1 MLFFITGAGT
11 MTRADSERIFQGSSN
26 VTKMQVVSPFSG
38 VGVSMAFTLP
48 NRTQTHY
55 FPMHADGRFE
65 VPNPDGT
72 KTKTAL
78 FCYSLPLDA
87 SVTQEVGTVG
97 VSVKINSFVD
107 ANGETPVSE
116 VNTLTTY
123 TATFKVEYSALPEVG
138 EPPEADEWAQIVDL
152 LNTYYGELSG
162 RVETAEGDIDGLET
176 RMTTAEGDIDGL
188 ETRMT
193 AAEDDIDTLRTEIA
207 ENAQS
212 IAANHKLIVA
222 NSEAIDDINTEQAEQ
237 NQRIAAVENKTAQPL
252 MTNVIIDE
260 GTMTR
265 YFNNGTTTSST
276 VTTGGETEQRVN
288 FCTTYSFTEENFVE
302 DAGSGLFSLTVSAE
316 LIERTNDR
324 YLVSLE
330 YADGTAYATA
340 ADSVTKNADGSLLI
354 KNIAQPFAGRVVTIA
369 AGQHGTITHFGT
381 AITGQG
387 VQVSTDTTLRA
398 ETSKGDSYFNITT
411 AEYYECIEV
420 SAASTSWQFLA
431 SLIGP
436 RGEKGE
442 TGDGFEIYKTY
453 TSVAAMNADA
463 ANVPDGKFVIIETGN
478 TNNPDNSKLY
488 VRTVDGSAPFE
499 FVTDMSGASIKGDKG
514 EPGATYTP
522 SIDTNGVLTWTNNGN
537 LPNPSPVNLKGPSGT
552 VSVAGTQTLPA
563 GSDASVTNSGTPTD
577 ARLTFKIP
585 KGDTGAV
592 FTPSVSADGVISWTN
607 NGELSNPAAQNIKG
621 AQGKPGANGATFIP
635 HIDGY
640 TLSWTNDGGLENP
653 DPVLIRG
660 MQGPPGQD
668 GAAATIVVAQT
679 NTTSPGNDAAVSNI
693 GTATNARLVFN
704 IPRGEPGTDGLSLTP
719 KGPFVLN
726 TAYVVG
732 DVATYD
738 NLAYLC
744 YADTAGT
751 TTPDADTAHW
761 QVLSTAAT
769 TVGELAAQSS
779 LFGGWWSNLT
789 TNGTKGKIPNFFA
802 ISEADWTGTALDDPT
817 MLDDYKPGEWVTV
830 DETSIPG
837 IVDGDIVSFVVRCYG
852 SIEDGVNQTN
862 PTRSLMV
869 LAVYNPY
876 NTPGPGSGNSRILS
890 AAWVP
895 EDTDKN
901 GVAICDLGTV
911 TLQDIAY
918 GSVKMGLADI
928 YFDGSKQTE
937 TLPVAENPVRIRL
950 RLAGG
955 DGTVYEFDRTSLKI
969 NPSDNTR
976 HAQFERVTLT
986 DDSFRAAEQWFVV
999 VDYDPSRSSEQRYHY
1014 TIVRMTLPVMRGAE
1028 RIDLWQGVDI
1038 AYDLGTATLTD
1049 NSATIQIPE
1058 SDINGL
1064 ALANVLRLQL
1074 QVGSTQT
1081 EIGLVR
1087 CSMTGSFEYAAV
1099 VPSEA
1104 VSTESGSASVVVA
1117 RLHADREPQ
1126 LVITVYPLSSGGG
1139 SGSGGGLTAQTYT
1152 FDGSMSLAQ
1161 FRDTLETD
1169 GATNIVSIVPQRAGE
1184 GGIQITTNETTP
1196 RSFTLLA
1203 PTFTATAHGELIVEG
1218 MAIEGVE
1225 GGGTPGGIKPVQI
1238 IVSDSGSSN
1247 PMQDQML
1254 FVDGID
1260 LSSGVP
1266 GCNAVPGAHYQVI
1279 VYRNQS

>member
-11 MTRADSERIFQGSSN
+11 MTRADNERIFQGSSN

-48 NRTQTHY
+48 NRTQTHF
-55 FPMHADGRFE
+55 FPMHSDGRFE

-97 VSVKINSFVD
+97 VSVKINSFAD

-123 TATFKVEYSALPEVG
+123 TATFEVEYSALPEVG
-138 EPPEADEWAQIVDL
+138 EPPEADEWAQIVNL

-162 RVETAEGDIDGLET
+162 RMETAEDDIDGLET
-176 RMTTAEGDIDGL
+176 RITAAEGDIDTL
-188 ETRMT
+188 Q
-193 AAEDDIDTLRTEIA
+193 AEMSKAQADIVA
-207 ENAQS
+207 NAQS
-212 IAANHKLIVA
+212 IDANHTLIVE
-222 NSEAIDDINTEQAEQ
+222 NREAIDDINAEQAEQ
-237 NQRIAAVENKTAQPL
+237 NQRIAAVEAKTAQPL

-265 YFNNGTTTSST
+265 YFNNGTTTSSI

-288 FCTTYSFTEENFVE
+288 FCTTYSFTETNFVE

-381 AITGQG
+381 AITGRG

-411 AEYYECIEV
+411 GEYYECIEV
-420 SAASTSWQFLA
+420 SAASTSWRFLA
-431 SLIGP
+431 SLMGP

-453 TSVAAMNADA
+453 RSVAAMNADA

-478 TNNPDNSKLY
+478 TNDPDNSKLY
-488 VRTVDGSAPFE
+488 VRTVDGEAPFE
-499 FVTDMSGASIKGDKG
+499 FVTDLSGASIKGDKG

-522 SIDTNGVLTWTNNGN
+522 SVDTNGVLTWTNNGN

-552 VSVAGTQTLPA
+552 VSVAGTETLPA
-563 GSDASVTNSGTPTD
+563 GSDASVTNSGTATD
-577 ARLTFKIP
+577 AKLTFKIP

-607 NGELSNPAAQNIKG
+607 NGGLSNPTTRNIKG
-621 AQGKPGANGATFIP
+621 AQGEQGFTFTPSVSTAGVI
-635 HIDGY
+635 
-640 TLSWTNDGGLENP
+640 SWTNDGGIDNP
-653 DPVLIRG
+653 EPVNIKG
-660 MQGPPGQD
+660 AQGDAGL
-668 GAAATIVVAQT
+668 AATVEVEET
-679 NTTSPGNDAAVSNI
+679 NTLPAGSNASVENTGTTSAAK
-693 GTATNARLVFN
+693 LVFG
-704 IPRGEPGTDGLSLTP
+704 IPKGADGKSLTP
-719 KGPFVLN
+719 KGAFVLN

-732 DVATYD
+732 DIATYD

-744 YADTAGT
+744 YVDTAGT
-751 TTPDADTAHW
+751 TTPDTDIAHW
-761 QVLSTAAT
+761 QVLGASTA
-769 TVGELAAQSS
+769 VSGDLAAQSS
-779 LFGGWWSNLT
+779 LFDGWVSKFNL
-789 TNGTKGKIPNFFA
+789 NGTEGKIPNFFA
-802 ISEADWTGTALDDPT
+802 IDETDWTGTTLDAPS
-817 MLDDYKPGEWVTV
+817 MLDDFKPGEWVQT
-830 DETSIPG
+830 DATSIPG

-852 SIEDGVNQTN
+852 SIADGVNQTN

-901 GVAICDLGTV
+901 GVAICDLGEV
-911 TLQDIAY
+911 TLQDISY
-918 GSVKMGLADI
+918 GSAKMGLADI
-928 YFDGSKQTE
+928 YFDGAKANE
-937 TLPVAENPVRIRL
+937 TYPVQENPVRIRL

-969 NPSDNTR
+969 STTDNTR
-976 HAQFERVTLT
+976 YAQFERATIT
-986 DDSFRAAEQWFVV
+986 DDNFGAAEQWFVV
-999 VDYDPSRSSEQRYHY
+999 VNYDPSRSSEQRYHY
-1014 TIVRMTLPVMRGAE
+1014 TVVRMSFPVMRGAE
-1028 RIDLWQGVDI
+1028 RIDFWQGVDI
-1038 AYDLGTATLTD
+1038 AHDLGTVTLTG

-1074 QVGSTQT
+1074 QVGSAQT

-1087 CSMTGSFEYAAV
+1087 CSVTGSIEYAAV

-1117 RLHADREPQ
+1117 RLDADRAPVQ
-1126 LVITVYPLSSGGG
+1126 LFVTIYPLSSGGG
-1139 SGSGGGLTAQTYT
+1139 SGSGGGLTAQTYNIT
-1152 FDGSMSLAQ
+1152 NSTTTIKQFADTVFADG
-1161 FRDTLETD
+1161 
-1169 GATNIVSIVPQRAGE
+1169 GNVVSIVSGTAGNN
-1184 GGIQITTNETTP
+1184 GITVTTDETTP
-1196 RSFTLLA
+1196 RKLMVMFPTLSMCANGDLIITGMGMEGENPANGEFSALRQVTLA
-1203 PTFTATAHGELIVEG
+1203 AYDI
-1218 MAIEGVE
+1218 
-1225 GGGTPGGIKPVQI
+1225 GGG
-1238 IVSDSGSSN
+1238 SSA
-1247 PMQDQML
+1247 MCMIAGDDMTKAYL
-1254 FVDGID
+1254 GTCAAYIT
-1260 LSSGVP
+1260 
-1266 GCNAVPGAHYQVI
+1266 GAYT
-1279 VYRNQS
+1279 VYRNQA

>member
-11 MTRADSERIFQGSSN
+11 MTRADNERIFQGSSN

-48 NRTQTHY
+48 NRTQTHF

-123 TATFKVEYSALPEVG
+123 TATFEVEYSALPEVG
-138 EPPEADEWAQIVDL
+138 EPPEADEWAQIVNL

-162 RVETAEGDIDGLET
+162 RMETAED
-176 RMTTAEGDIDGL
+176 DIDGL

-193 AAEDDIDTLRTEIA
+193 AAEGDIDTLQADMSKAQADIVA
-207 ENAQS
+207 NAQDINANAQS
-212 IAANHKLIVA
+212 IDANHTLIVE
-222 NSEAIDDINTEQAEQ
+222 NREAIDDINAEQAEQ
-237 NQRIAAVENKTAQPL
+237 NQRIAAVEAKTAQPL

-288 FCTTYSFTEENFVE
+288 FCTTYSFTEANFVE

-381 AITGQG
+381 AITGRG

-478 TNNPDNSKLY
+478 TNDPDNSKLY
-488 VRTVDGSAPFE
+488 VRTVDGAAPFE
-499 FVTDMSGASIKGDKG
+499 FVTDMSGASIKGD
-514 EPGATYTP
+514 PGATYTP
-522 SIDTNGVLTWTNNGN
+522 SVDTNGVLTWTNDSN

-552 VSVAGTQTLPA
+552 VTVIGTETLPA
-563 GSDASVTNSGTPTD
+563 GSDASVTNSGTATD
-577 ARLTFKIP
+577 AKLTFKIP

-607 NGELSNPAAQNIKG
+607 NGGLSNPTVRNIKG
-621 AQGKPGANGATFIP
+621 AQGEQGFTFTPSVSTAGVI
-635 HIDGY
+635 
-640 TLSWTNDGGLENP
+640 SWTNDGGLDNP
-653 DPVLIRG
+653 EPVNIKG
-660 MQGPPGQD
+660 AQGDTGL
-668 GAAATIVVAQT
+668 AATVEVEET
-679 NTTSPGNDAAVSNI
+679 NTLPAGSNASVENTGTTSAAK
-693 GTATNARLVFN
+693 LVFG
-704 IPRGEPGTDGLSLTP
+704 IPKGADGKSLTP
-719 KGPFVLN
+719 KGAFVLN

-732 DVATYD
+732 DIATYD

-744 YADTAGT
+744 YVDTAGT
-751 TTPDADTAHW
+751 TTPDTDIAHW
-761 QVLSTAAT
+761 QVLGASTA
-769 TVGELAAQSS
+769 VSGDLAAQSS
-779 LFGGWWSNLT
+779 LFDGWVSKFNL
-789 TNGTKGKIPNFFA
+789 NGTEGKIPNFFA
-802 ISEADWTGTALDDPT
+802 IDEKDWTGTTLDDPS
-817 MLDDYKPGEWVTV
+817 MLNDFKPGEWVEA

-852 SIEDGVNQTN
+852 SIADGVNQTN

-901 GVAICDLGTV
+901 GVAICDLGEV
-911 TLQDIAY
+911 TLQDISY
-918 GSVKMGLADI
+918 GSAKMGLADI
-928 YFDGSKQTE
+928 YFDGTKANE
-937 TLPVAENPVRIRL
+937 TYPVQENPVRIRL

-969 NPSDNTR
+969 STTDNTR
-976 HAQFERVTLT
+976 YAQFERATIT
-986 DDSFRAAEQWFVV
+986 DDNFGAAEQWFVV
-999 VDYDPSRSSEQRYHY
+999 VNYDPSRSSEQRYHY
-1014 TIVRMTLPVMRGAE
+1014 TVVRMSFPVMRGTE
-1028 RIDLWQGVDI
+1028 RIDFWQGVDI
-1038 AYDLGTATLTD
+1038 AHDLGTVTLTG
-1049 NSATIQIPE
+1049 NSATIQIPD

-1064 ALANVLRLQL
+1064 AFANVLRLQL
-1074 QVGSTQT
+1074 QIGSNQT

-1087 CSMTGSFEYAAV
+1087 CSTTGSYNYAAV

-1117 RLHADREPQ
+1117 RLDADRAPVQ
-1126 LVITVYPLSSGGG
+1126 LFVTIYPLSSGGG

-1152 FDGSMSLAQ
+1152 FDGNTSLAQ

-1184 GGIQITTNETTP
+1184 GGIQITTTETTP
-1196 RSFTLLA
+1196 RSFALLA
-1203 PTFTATAHGELIVEG
+1203 PTFTATTNGELIVKGMAVEG
-1218 MAIEGVE
+1218 MENGA
-1225 GGGTPGGIKPVQI
+1225 GTPTGIKPVQI
-1238 IVSDSGSSN
+1238 MVVDSGSSTPTN
-1247 PMQDQML
+1247 DMVLLIGGESYP
-1254 FVDGID
+1254 
-1260 LSSGVP
+1260 SGMVT
-1266 GCNAVPGAHYQVI
+1266 CNAVPASNWQVT
-1279 VYRNQS
+1279 VYRNQA

>member
-11 MTRADSERIFQGSSN
+11 MTRADNERIFQGSSN

-48 NRTQTHY
+48 NRTQTHF

-107 ANGETPVSE
+107 ANGDTPVSE

-123 TATFKVEYSALPEVG
+123 TATFEVEYSALPEVG
-138 EPPEADEWAQIVDL
+138 EPPEADEWARIVNL

-162 RVETAEGDIDGLET
+162 RMETAED
-176 RMTTAEGDIDGL
+176 DIDGL

-193 AAEDDIDTLRTEIA
+193 AAEGDIDTLQADMRKAQADIVA
-207 ENAQS
+207 NAQDIDANAQS
-212 IAANHKLIVA
+212 IDANHTLIVA
-222 NSEAIDDINTEQAEQ
+222 NSEAIDDINAEQAEQ
-237 NQRIAAVENKTAQPL
+237 NKRIAAVEAKTAQPL

-288 FCTTYSFTEENFVE
+288 FCTTYSFTEANFVE

-398 ETSKGDSYFNITT
+398 QTSKGDSYFNITT
-411 AEYYECIEV
+411 GEYYECIEV
-420 SAASTSWQFLA
+420 SAASTSWRFLA
-431 SLIGP
+431 SLMGP

-453 TSVAAMNADA
+453 RSVAAMNADA

-478 TNNPDNSKLY
+478 TNDPDNSKLY
-488 VRTVDGSAPFE
+488 VRTVDGEAPFE

-514 EPGATYTP
+514 DPGATYTP

-552 VSVAGTQTLPA
+552 VSVAGTETLPA

-577 ARLTFKIP
+577 ARLTFRIP
-585 KGDTGAV
+585 KGDPGAV

-607 NGELSNPAAQNIKG
+607 NGGLSNPTAQNIKG
-621 AQGKPGANGATFIP
+621 AQGEPGANGATFTP
-635 HIDGY
+635 HITDGD

-653 DPVLIRG
+653 DPVYIRG
-660 MQGPPGQD
+660 IQGFPGKD
-668 GAAATIVVAQT
+668 GAAATIVVAET
-679 NTTSPGNDAAVSNI
+679 NTTAPGNDAAVSNI

-704 IPRGEPGTDGLSLTP
+704 IPRGEPGTDGMSLNP

-769 TVGELAAQSS
+769 TVGELAADSA
-779 LFGGWWSNLT
+779 LFGEWWSNLT

-802 ISEADWTGTALDDPT
+802 IDETDWTGTTLDAPS
-817 MLDDYKPGEWVTV
+817 MLDDFKPGEWVEA

-852 SIEDGVNQTN
+852 SIADGVNQTN

-901 GVAICDLGTV
+901 GVAICDLGEV
-911 TLQDIAY
+911 TLQDISY
-918 GSVKMGLADI
+918 GSAKMGLADI
-928 YFDGSKQTE
+928 YFDGTKANE
-937 TLPVAENPVRIRL
+937 TYPVMENPVRIRL

-969 NPSDNTR
+969 DTTDNTKY
-976 HAQFERVTLT
+976 AQFERATIT
-986 DDSFRAAEQWFVV
+986 DDNFGAAEQWFVV
-999 VDYDPSRSSEQRYHY
+999 VNYDPSRSSEQRYHY
-1014 TIVRMTLPVMRGAE
+1014 TVVRMSFPVMRGAE
-1028 RIDLWQGVDI
+1028 RIDFWQGVDI
-1038 AYDLGTATLTD
+1038 AHDLGTVTLTG
-1049 NSATIQIPE
+1049 NNATIQIPD

-1074 QVGSTQT
+1074 QIGSNQT

-1087 CSMTGSFEYAAV
+1087 CSTTGSMEYAAV

-1117 RLHADREPQ
+1117 RLDADRAPVQ
-1126 LVITVYPLSSGGG
+1126 LFVTIYPLSSGGG
-1139 SGSGGGLTAQTYT
+1139 SGSGGGLTAQTYNIT
-1152 FDGSMSLAQ
+1152 NSTTTIKQFADTVFADG
-1161 FRDTLETD
+1161 
-1169 GATNIVSIVPQRAGE
+1169 GNVVSIVSGTAGNN
-1184 GGIQITTNETTP
+1184 GITVTTDETTP
-1196 RSFTLLA
+1196 RKLMVMFPTLSMCANGDLIITGMGMEGENPANGEFSALRQVTLA
-1203 PTFTATAHGELIVEG
+1203 AYDI
-1218 MAIEGVE
+1218 
-1225 GGGTPGGIKPVQI
+1225 GGG
-1238 IVSDSGSSN
+1238 SSA
-1247 PMQDQML
+1247 MCMIAGDDMTKAYL
-1254 FVDGID
+1254 GTCTAYIT
-1260 LSSGVP
+1260 
-1266 GCNAVPGAHYQVI
+1266 GAYT
-1279 VYRNQS
+1279 VYRNQA

>member
-11 MTRADSERIFQGSSN
+11 MTRADNERIFQGSSN

-38 VGVSMAFTLP
+38 VGVSMAFTRP
-48 NRTQTHY
+48 NMTQTHF

-107 ANGETPVSE
+107 ANGETPVST

-123 TATFKVEYSALPEVG
+123 TATFEVEYSALPEVG
-138 EPPEADEWAQIVDL
+138 EPPEADEWAQIVNL

-162 RVETAEGDIDGLET
+162 RMETAEDDIDGLGTRITAAEGDIDTLQAD
-176 RMTTAEGDIDGL
+176 MKTAQADIV
-188 ETRMT
+188 
-193 AAEDDIDTLRTEIA
+193 
-207 ENAQS
+207 ENAQD
-212 IAANHKLIVA
+212 IAANHTLIVA
-222 NSEAIDDINTEQAEQ
+222 NSEAIEDIDTEQAEQ
-237 NQRIAAVENKTAQPL
+237 NQRIAAVEAKTAQPL

-288 FCTTYSFTEENFVE
+288 FCTTYSFTEANFVE

-398 ETSKGDSYFNITT
+398 ETSKGDSYLNT
-411 AEYYECIEV
+411 ATGEYYECIEV

-453 TSVAAMNADA
+453 RSVAAMNADA

-478 TNNPDNSKLY
+478 TNDPDNSKLY
-488 VRTVDGSAPFE
+488 VRTVDGTAPFE

-522 SIDTNGVLTWTNNGN
+522 SVDTNGVLTWTNNGN

-552 VSVAGTQTLPA
+552 VTVIGTETLPA
-563 GSDASVTNSGTPTD
+563 GSDASVVNSGTATD
-577 ARLTFKIP
+577 AKLTFKIP

-607 NGELSNPAAQNIKG
+607 NGGLSNPAAQNIKG
-621 AQGKPGANGATFIP
+621 IQGEPGANGATFIP
-635 HIDGY
+635 HITDGD

-653 DPVLIRG
+653 DPVYIRG
-660 MQGPPGQD
+660 IQGRPGND
-668 GAAATIVVAQT
+668 GAAATIVVAET
-679 NTTSPGNDAAVSNI
+679 NTTPPGNDAVVSNI

-704 IPRGEPGTDGLSLTP
+704 IPRGEPGTDGLSLNP

-769 TVGELAAQSS
+769 TVGELAANSA
-779 LFGGWWSNLT
+779 LYGEWWSNLT

-802 ISEADWTGTALDDPT
+802 IDENDWTGTTFDDPS
-817 MLDDYKPGEWVTV
+817 MLDDFKPGEWVTV

-837 IVDGDIVSFVVRCYG
+837 IAEGDIVSFVVRCYG
-852 SIEDGVNQTN
+852 SIEDSMNQTN

-901 GVAICDLGTV
+901 GVATCDLGEV
-911 TLQDIAY
+911 TLQDIDY

-928 YFDGSKQTE
+928 YFDGTKSSMSY
-937 TLPVAENPVRIRL
+937 LVAENPARIRL
-950 RLAGG
+950 RLAGV
-955 DGTVYEFDRTSLKI
+955 GTVYEFDRVSLEI
-969 NPSDNTR
+969 NTTNNTR
-976 HAQFERVTLT
+976 RAQFERATIT
-986 DDSFRAAEQWFVV
+986 DDNFGAAEQWFVT
-999 VDYDPSRSSEQRYHY
+999 VDYNPSMESAKRYHFMV
-1014 TIVRMTLPVMRGAE
+1014 VRMSFPVMRGAE
-1028 RIDLWQGVDI
+1028 KLDVWQGVDI
-1038 AYDLGTATLTD
+1038 AYDLGTVTLTG
-1049 NSATIQIPE
+1049 NTATIQIPE

-1064 ALANVLRLQL
+1064 ALANVLRLRL
-1074 QVGSTQT
+1074 QVGSAQT

-1087 CSMTGSFEYAAV
+1087 CSVAGSVEYAAV

-1117 RLHADREPQ
+1117 RLATDHAPAQ
-1126 LVITVYPLSSGGG
+1126 LAVTVYPLSSGGG
-1139 SGSGGGLTAQTYT
+1139 SGTGGGLTAQTYT
-1152 FDGSMSLAQ
+1152 ISGTTTTIKQFADMVFADG
-1161 FRDTLETD
+1161 
-1169 GATNIVSIVPQRAGE
+1169 GNVVSIVSETAGSNV
-1184 GGIQITTNETTP
+1184 ITVTTDETTP
-1196 RSFTLLA
+1196 RNLMVMSPTLSMCA
-1203 PTFTATAHGELIVEG
+1203 NGDLIITG
-1218 MAIEGVE
+1218 MAMEGDNPADGNFSALRQVTLNAYD
-1225 GGGTPGGIKPVQI
+1225 GGG
-1238 IVSDSGSSN
+1238 GSSA
-1247 PMQDQML
+1247 MCMMAGEDTTQSYL
-1254 FVDGID
+1254 GTCTAYI
-1260 LSSGVP
+1260 SGT
-1266 GCNAVPGAHYQVI
+1266 YT
-1279 VYRNQS
+1279 VYRNKA